1 VVAAEDHGGRRFD
14 PEQQGAPPEQTRS
27 TKVLLKKMK
36 HLSLQR
42 RANPQQSYTKPTI
55 PIGKEN
61 KSRVNNGTLPKRIP
75 SIHQTPVI
83 KGSSVKKAQDQR
95 NLQSEYDLRRR
106 TMKAK
111 LSQQVQ
117 KNATGPQK
125 VKIEIN
131 RGAKNIYAPELDLT
145 PSESQPSS
153 RLIDQD
159 DDLDLIPG
167 RERSLKKP
175 KDANQDKDEKVR
187 FNERL
192 MDYARSKRALQ
203 ERIQQDQDLDALALQ
218 TDGMDLIQ
226 ELNKRLVELDGIN
239 EEKRN
244 LNNDLIAH
252 IRFVRDLQANL
263 GTTDNG
269 NIADVVD
276 KELEAEYRR
285 EK

>member
-1 VVAAEDHGGRRFD
+1 
-14 PEQQGAPPEQTRS
+14 
-27 TKVLLKKMK
+27 
-36 HLSLQR
+36 
-42 RANPQQSYTKPTI
+42 
-55 PIGKEN
+55 
-61 KSRVNNGTLPKRIP
+61 
-75 SIHQTPVI
+75 
-83 KGSSVKKAQDQR
+83 
-95 NLQSEYDLRRR
+95 
-106 TMKAK
+106 MKAK